1 MKIKFFTFNKF
12 RRFFISVN
20 LMPLKNFSFATNKS
34 ILYLTYLYNRN
45 IFILHRTI
53 KLKVEISLCVV
64 VFLKFK
70 HVSENHSKRRCTL
83 VQMTNRLNW
92 HTACLKYT
100 STLGRGLQKYYFLN
114 SFSVLPSSWH
124 NIGEK
129 FRNWIKYLVF
139 MKILTVL
146 L

>member
-1 MKIKFFTFNKF
+1 
-12 RRFFISVN
+12 
-20 LMPLKNFSFATNKS
+20 MPFKNFSLATNTS
-34 ILYLTYLYNRN
+34 ILSLFKVLRWTKYIYPASNT
-45 IFILHRTI
+45 

-83 VQMTNRLNW
+83 VQMTNRLNR

-139 MKILTVL
+139 WKFWLYCCKNAL
-146 L
+146 FL